1 MHGRARP
8 RAYRERVDRAR
19 DRLQAVLEALPRAAI
34 VQGGDA
40 HVVAVNRRFIE
51 MFALDGVDHSPGA
64 PLGPVVDEVA
74 GRFAVRPD
82 PTAARTTA
90 LAARRVHRVAEFPLA
105 DGRIIRRE
113 TAPLYD
119 PDGRPSG
126 SLWTAEDVTETKRR
140 EQALHRANAALAELA
155 RRRNEFLASAS
166 HNLRTP
172 LTSVLSFCDL
182 LADPASGPLGPEQ
195 REFLA
200 AIRRNAERMASVI
213 TALLETA
220 VLREPRRR
228 LECAA
233 VDVAR
238 LVEHAVLDRMPTLTA
253 AGVFTV
259 LRCEPGP
266 PLRGDEHRLA
276 QVLDN
281 LLENAAKFTPSGGR
295 VGIDAA
301 PDGDAWRIEVTDSG
315 IGVPAE
321 YREEIFAGFV
331 RAPNAEH
338 GGFPGTGLGLAFS
351 RDIVRRHGGDLTLS
365 DAPGRGAVFTMRL
378 PTRGPGP
385 DDDTEGTDGP

>member
-1 MHGRARP
+1 M
-8 RAYRERVDRAR
+8 DRTR

-34 VQGGDA
+34 VQSGDA

-51 MFALDGVDHSPGA
+51 LFGLAGVDHSPGA
-64 PLGPVVDEVA
+64 PLGPVVEEVA

-82 PTAARTTA
+82 PIGARSTA
-90 LAARRVHRVAEFPLA
+90 LAARRVHRAAEFPLA

-119 PDGRPSG
+119 ADGRPFG
-126 SLWTAEDVTETKRR
+126 TLWTAEDVTEAKRR
-140 EQALHRANAALAELA
+140 EHALHRDNAALAELA
-155 RRRNEFLASAS
+155 RRRNEFLATAS

-213 TALLETA
+213 TALLEAAA
-220 VLREPRRR
+220 VRDPRHR
-228 LECAA
+228 LEFGT
-233 VDVAR
+233 VDVPAM
-238 LVEHAVLDRMPTLTA
+238 VEHAVLDRMPTLTA

-259 LRCEPGP
+259 LRCRPGP
-266 PLRGDEHRLA
+266 PLHGDAHRLA

-281 LLENAAKFTPSGGR
+281 LLENAAKFTPPGGR
-295 VGIDAA
+295 VEIDAA
-301 PDGDAWRIEVTDSG
+301 ADDDTWRIEVADTG
-315 IGVPAE
+315 IGVPE
-321 YREEIFAGFV
+321 QYREEIFSGFV

-338 GGFPGTGLGLAFS
+338 GGYPGTGLGLAFS
-351 RDIVRRHGGDLTLS
+351 RDIVRRHGGELTVS
-365 DAPGRGAVFTMRL
+365 GTPGRGAVFTLRV
-378 PTRGPGP
+378 PTGGPGP
-385 DDDTEGTDGP
+385 QDAENGTDPR

>member
-1 MHGRARP
+1 MNH
-8 RAYRERVDRAR
+8 AR

-34 VQGGDA
+34 VQSGDA

-51 MFALDGVDHSPGA
+51 LFGLDGVDHSPGA
-64 PLGPVVDEVA
+64 PLWPVVEEVA

-82 PTAARTTA
+82 PDGARSTA
-90 LAARRVHRVAEFPLA
+90 LAARRVHRVAEFPLS

-119 PDGRPSG
+119 ADGRPFG
-126 SLWTAEDVTETKRR
+126 SLWTAEDVTEAKRR
-140 EQALHRANAALAELA
+140 EHALHRDNASLAELA
-155 RRRNEFLASAS
+155 RRRNEFLATAS

-213 TALLETA
+213 TELMETA

-228 LECAA
+228 LEFGT
-233 VDVAR
+233 VDVATM
-238 LVEHAVLDRMPTLTA
+238 VEHAVLDRMPTLSA

-259 LRCEPGP
+259 LRCRPGP
-266 PLRGDEHRLA
+266 PLHGDAHRLA

-281 LLENAAKFTPSGGR
+281 LLENAAKFTPPDGR
-295 VGIDAA
+295 VEVDAEA
-301 PDGDAWRIEVTDSG
+301 DDDAWRIAVADTG
-315 IGVPAE
+315 IGVPE
-321 YREEIFAGFV
+321 QYREEIFSGFV

-338 GGFPGTGLGLAFS
+338 GGYPGTGLGLAFS
-351 RDIVRRHGGDLTLS
+351 RDVVRRHGGELTVAG
-365 DAPGRGAVFTMRL
+365 DPGQGAVFTVRL
-378 PTRGPGP
+378 PFDRPGP
-385 DDDTEGTDGP
+385 DGGADGTGPR